1 MAGRYDSEATVAT
14 WLKRSQELRKEMEEA
29 MKSYE
34 LRHEK
39 TNALLGILSVLEG
52 VTLAENT
59 DLLPGKTWD
68 LRDRHGVWFAV
79 LTDLHVMEVPDLRKA
94 SAS

>member
-1 MAGRYDSEATVAT
+1 MPGRYDSEAIVST
-14 WLKRSQELRKEMEEA
+14 WLKRSQELREEMEEA

-39 TNALLGILSVLEG
+39 TNALLGILSVPEG

-59 DLLPGKTWD
+59 ELLPGKTWD
-68 LRDRHGVWFAV
+68 LCDPQGRWFAM
-79 LTDLHVMEVPDLRKA
+79 LTDMHIVEVPQPRKV
-94 SAS
+94 SAA